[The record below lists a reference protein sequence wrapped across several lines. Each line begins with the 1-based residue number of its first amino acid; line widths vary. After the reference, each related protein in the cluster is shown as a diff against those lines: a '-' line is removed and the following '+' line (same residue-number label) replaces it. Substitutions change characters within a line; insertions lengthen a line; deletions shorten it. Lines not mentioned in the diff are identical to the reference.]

1 MGADERESGARVV
14 KIAAPPGCIHRMA
27 LTAVRIEAR
36 RPVIGRL
43 ASFIVCHMAAVTFRA
58 HPDIL
63 VLLLIRMASLAV
75 GRQMLANEGE
85 GRARMALGHIRN
97 NPGLRRMAADAI
109 RAQLPAVQIVV
120 AAAALLVGPFECEGR
135 MTRTAL
141 HELML
146 PAQLEAGRGMVELH
160 RPGQLIP

>member
-1 MGADERESGARVV
+1 
-14 KIAAPPGCIHRMA
+14 
-27 LTAVRIEAR
+27 
-36 RPVIGRL
+36 
-43 ASFIVCHMAAVTFRA
+43 
-58 HPDIL
+58 
-63 VLLLIRMASLAV
+63 
-75 GRQMLANEGE
+75 
-85 GRARMALGHIRN
+85 
-97 NPGLRRMAADAI
+97 MAADAI